1 MEFEVVEES
10 GLLFG
15 FGGHKPDFQPLEG
28 ADEDEFSEGD
38 AAANDSLFVNFIDIA

>member
-28 ADEDEFSEGD
+28 ADEDEFSER
-38 AAANDSLFVNFIDIA
+38 DSLLERRHGDPLPSHY